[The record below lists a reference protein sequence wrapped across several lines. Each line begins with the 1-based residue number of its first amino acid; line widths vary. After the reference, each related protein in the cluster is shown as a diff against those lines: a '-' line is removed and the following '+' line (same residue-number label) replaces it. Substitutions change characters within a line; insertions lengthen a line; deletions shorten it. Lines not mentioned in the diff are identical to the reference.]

1 MSLTPSIFKAYDIR
15 GVVPATLNESVA
27 EALGKA
33 FGTRAMAEGQT
44 KVAVG
49 RDGRLSGP
57 DLSAA
62 LVRGLVAA
70 GVQVMDI
77 GLATT
82 PMLYFAAHTLC
93 QSGIQVTGSHNP
105 KDYNGF
111 KMVLAGRA
119 IYGDEIQ
126 ALRDMMEKETWQ
138 LRAGGGITNCD
149 VISAYTQRI
158 VGDIRLARPMKIVID
173 SGNGVAGAS
182 APGIFRALGCEVI
195 ELFSEVDGE
204 FPHHHPDPSKPENL
218 QDLMR
223 ALKSTGAEL
232 GLAFDGD
239 GDRLGI
245 VTADGQ
251 NIYPDRQMQLFAQDV
266 LSRVP
271 GGTILFDVK
280 CSQRLAPA
288 IQAAGGKPLMYKTGH
303 SLIKAKMKAIEAE
316 GGQAPLGGE
325 MSGHIFFKERWYGFD
340 DGTYAGARLLEIVS
354 QSPDANAVLN
364 ALPTSFS
371 TPELNVA
378 CREGEPH
385 SVTLTLQ
392 QRANTSFK
400 APAVVSDMDGLRV
413 DWPDGF
419 GLIRASNTTPVLV
432 LRFEGQTPEALHRIE
447 AEMLALL
454 RSVKPDAQIQASV
467 H

>member
-1 MSLTPSIFKAYDIR
+1 MQLTTSIFKAYDIR
-15 GVVPATLNESVA
+15 GIVPVTLNEVVA
-27 EALGKA
+27 EGLGKA
-33 FGTRAMAEGQT
+33 FGTLAMAEGQT

-57 DLSAA
+57 ALSAA
-62 LVRGLVAA
+62 LIRGLVAA
-70 GVQVMDI
+70 GLQVIDI

-119 IYGDEIQ
+119 IYGEEIQ
-126 ALRDMMEKETWQ
+126 ALRDIMVTETWQ
-138 LRAGGGITNCD
+138 LRAGGGVTTRD
-149 VISAYTQRI
+149 VLADYTQRI
-158 VGDIRLARPMKIVID
+158 VGDIRLARRMKIVID

-182 APGIFRALGCEVI
+182 APGIFRALGCDVVD
-195 ELFSEVDGE
+195 LFSEVDGE
-204 FPHHHPDPSKPENL
+204 FPNHHPDPSKPENL

-288 IQAAGGKPLMYKTGH
+288 IQAAGGEPLMYKTGH
-303 SLIKAKMKAIEAE
+303 SLIKAKMKAIEAA

-340 DGTYAGARLLEIVS
+340 DGTYAGGRLLEIVS
-354 QSPDANAVLN
+354 QAPDANTVLN

-378 CREGEPH
+378 CAEGEPH
-385 SVTLTLQ
+385 TVTLALQ
-392 QRANTSFK
+392 QLATTSFK
-400 APAVVSDMDGLRV
+400 APAAVSDIDGLRV

-432 LRFEGQTPEALHRIE
+432 LRFEGQTQEALHRIE
-447 AEMLALL
+447 AEMMALL
-454 RSVKPDAQIQASV
+454 RTVKPGAQIQASA